1 MIKMKNI
8 VLFIAHFINQNTI
21 KRYQR
26 LCKDL
31 NKKEYDVVW
40 IITLGDK
47 VDLNLPSDIVSIH
60 YHTSDLYLLN

>member
-1 MIKMKNI
+1 MIKIKNI

-47 VDLNLPSDIVSIH
+47 VDLNLPSDIVSIPVGGINL
-60 YHTSDLYLLN
+60 S